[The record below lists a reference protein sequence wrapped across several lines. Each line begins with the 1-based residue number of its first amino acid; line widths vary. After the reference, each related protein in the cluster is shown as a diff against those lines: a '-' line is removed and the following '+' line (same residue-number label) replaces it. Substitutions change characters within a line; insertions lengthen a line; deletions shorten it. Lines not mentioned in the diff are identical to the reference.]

1 MTIDCSLDNFR
12 YPGLPTYGITF
23 GTKKVSGEGLSTAEC
38 CDDMAMPFTRQRP
51 YIVTETSETTDIE
64 AHSTFRVTA
73 AGVALTLADAV
84 FDGCQAVVVNASTGN
99 ITVTGGVS
107 GLNGGSGTL
116 TLAAKETAYL
126 IYYSGW
132 QTAFITYGGQLSAPN
147 AATKTTHLVRKQE
160 HDTDVA
166 AAKAL
171 GNATGVLSIS
181 KGGTGATTAQAA
193 ANATV
198 GAAAVDTATTDSEY
212 LVKAAGSTIERMTMA
227 NFWTFLSNKVKA
239 LKVNTAIQAD
249 NAAKLNNKAESA
261 LSVSYA
267 ANAGKLNNKKES
279 ELSVSYAA
287 SAGKVTP
294 PVGFVY
300 VQFSGQSAPNA
311 LWGGTW
317 QNVSNLYAGL
327 FFRAEGGA
335 AAAFGSSQ
343 GEGLPNITGY
353 FYRGNQS
360 NEITVT
366 YTGGAFSQRN
376 QGSKYCGNG
385 SSGGG
390 GNGCDF
396 NAARSSAI
404 YGASSHV
411 TPVNSTIR
419 VWKRTA

>member
-198 GAAAVDTATTDSEY
+198 GAAAVDTATADSEY
-212 LVKAAGSTIERMTMA
+212 IIKATGSTVERMTMA
-227 NFWTFLSNKVKA
+227 NFWTFLSAKVKA
-239 LKVNTAIQAD
+239 LKVNNAVQAD

-261 LSVSYA
+261 LSVASAAKATNADTVDGIHVGNA
-267 ANAGKLNNKKES
+267 ANQLRYVVASSYTENAGYIKYSDGLIIQWIFVTLVFSGPAMLNEKIN
-279 ELSVSYAA
+279 L
-287 SAGKVTP
+287 
-294 PVGFVY
+294 PVGFKNFAHCFLSLIGKTYEIHAYAVLNADNKQSIY
-300 VQFSGQSAPNA
+300 VSGSIMDATENTSYPLN
-311 LWGGTW
+311 T
-317 QNVSNLYAGL
+317 
-327 FFRAEGGA
+327 
-335 AAAFGSSQ
+335 
-343 GEGLPNITGY
+343 P
-353 FYRGNQS
+353 
-360 NEITVT
+360 
-366 YTGGAFSQRN
+366 
-376 QGSKYCGNG
+376 
-385 SSGGG
+385 
-390 GNGCDF
+390 
-396 NAARSSAI
+396 
-404 YGASSHV
+404 ASILCIGV
-411 TPVNSTIR
+411 
-419 VWKRTA
+419 